1 MENKFTV
8 LKNYFG
14 YDGFR
19 EGQEFLIDSILEKK
33 DVVAIMPTGAGKSIC
48 FQVPAILFSGITI
61 VVSPLISLMKD
72 QVSGL
77 NQMGIKAAFIN
88 SSLTQNQTYKALENA
103 RNGVYKIIYVAPE
116 RLLTD
121 SFIDFAQNADIS
133 MITIDEAH
141 CISQWGQD
149 FRPSYTRINE
159 FIDKLNTR
167 PVISCFTATATG
179 RVQEDIARQLKL
191 TNYEFLIAGF
201 DRKNLYFQ
209 VEKPKNKKNALLGF
223 LEDKK
228 DQSGIVYCSTRKD
241 VDSITEFLNENG
253 FEAKPYHAGLSD
265 VDRHNNQDDFIFDRT
280 SIIVATNAFGMGID
294 KSNVTWVAH
303 YNMPKDIESYYQE
316 AGRAG
321 RDGSES
327 MCVMFFSDGD
337 IQTNTFFIEEGF
349 RGGESIDFEV
359 LRQIKVEDRTRLKMM
374 ANYCRTTECLRNYIL
389 NYFGESASE
398 SCGKCS
404 NCESTYVDKDIT
416 IESQKILSCIVRSGE
431 RFGTNRII
439 DILKGSKSKR
449 GIYDLKLDELSTYGI
464 LQISKDEIKEMVDFL
479 EMNEYIY
486 TTNDEYPVLK
496 LGKNSDDILKRRE
509 TIIMKTLENREYK
522 EEKETRG
529 RKSKSKRGDSKVS
542 KITPINEKM
551 FNILKEVRSE
561 IAENE
566 GIPAFMIFHNT
577 TLMEIAKEL
586 PTTESQFLEIS
597 GVGNMKNEKYG
608 KDFIDAVNEYVN
620 GDEFE
625 ESVAEKEL
633 KIDVPVGV
641 VPLTEV
647 TDAINMYLVQKGEKK
662 TTNKRIIEWLT
673 ELGMLE
679 GEYKNYKVLVKGEE
693 LGLNVIDAVSPRGT
707 SYLQIVCNDEAAKFV
722 IDNLE
727 SFL

>member
-1 MENKFTV
+1 MENKFEI

-14 YDGFR
+14 YDEFR
-19 EGQEFLIDSILEKK
+19 EGQEFLIDSILAEK

-48 FQVPAILFSGITI
+48 FQVPALMFSGITI

-77 NQMGIKAAFIN
+77 NQMGVKAAFIN
-88 SSLTQNQTYKALENA
+88 SSLTQNQTFKALENA
-103 RNGVYKIIYVAPE
+103 RNGAYKIIYVAPE

-121 SFIDFAQNADIS
+121 SFIDFAENANIS

-159 FIDKLNTR
+159 FINRLPKR
-167 PVISCFTATATG
+167 PVVSCFTATATG

-191 TNYEFLIAGF
+191 TNYEFLVTGF

-209 VEKPKNKKNALLGF
+209 VEKPKNKKNALLEF
-223 LEDKK
+223 LQDKK
-228 DQSGIVYCSTRKD
+228 EQSGIVYCSTRKD
-241 VDSITEFLNENG
+241 VDGITEFLNDNDYD
-253 FEAKPYHAGLSD
+253 AKPYHAGLSD
-265 VDRHNNQDDFIFDRT
+265 IDRHTNQDDFIFDRT
-280 SIIVATNAFGMGID
+280 NIIVATNAFGMGID
-294 KSNVTWVAH
+294 KSNVTYVVH

-327 MCVMFFSDGD
+327 LCVMFFSDGD

-349 RGGESIDFEV
+349 RGGESIDFEI

-389 NYFGESASE
+389 NYFGEKVE
-398 SCGKCS
+398 EPCGKCS
-404 NCESTYVDKDIT
+404 NCENTYVDKDIT
-416 IESQKILSCIVRSGE
+416 IEAQKILSCIVRADE

-439 DILKGSKSKR
+439 DILKGSKNKA
-449 GIYDLKLDELSTYGI
+449 ILDFKLDKLSTYGI
-464 LQISKDEIKEMVDFL
+464 LQISKDQIKEMMDFL

-496 LGKNSDDILKRRE
+496 LGKLSDDILKKRE
-509 TIIMKTLENREYK
+509 TIIMKSLENRVYK
-522 EEKETRG
+522 EDKE
-529 RKSKSKRGDSKVS
+529 SKSSKSNKKVS
-542 KITPINEKM
+542 KNIPINEKM
-551 FNILKEVRSE
+551 FNILKEVRKE
-561 IAENE
+561 IAEKE

-586 PTTESQFLEIS
+586 PTTESEFLDIS
-597 GVGNMKNEKYG
+597 GVGSMKNEKYG
-608 KDFIDAVNEYVN
+608 KAFIDAVNEYVN
-620 GDEFE
+620 SDDFE
-625 ESVAEKEL
+625 EASGVTEIKLE
-633 KIDVPVGV
+633 VPTGE

-647 TDAINMYLVQKGEKK
+647 VEAINMYLVQKGVKK

-673 ELGMLE
+673 EQGMIE
-679 GEYKNYKVLVKGEE
+679 GDYKSYKVLAKGEE
-693 LGLNVIDAVSPRGT
+693 QGFVVREAISHRGS
-707 SYLQIVCNDEAAKFV
+707 SYLQIVCSDEATKLV
-722 IDNLE
+722 VDNLGE
-727 SFL
+727 II

>member
-14 YDGFR
+14 YDDFR
-19 EGQEFLIDSILEKK
+19 EGQEFLIDSILDKK

-48 FQVPAILFSGITI
+48 FQVPALLFQGITI

-88 SSLTQNQTYKALENA
+88 SSLTMSQTNKALENA

-121 SFIDFAQNADIS
+121 NFIDFAVNADIS

-149 FRPSYTRINE
+149 FRPSYTRIKE
-159 FIDKLNTR
+159 FINKLSKR
-167 PVISCFTATATG
+167 PVVSCFTATATG
-179 RVQEDIARQLKL
+179 RVQEDIARQLSL
-191 TNYEFLIAGF
+191 TNYEFLVTGF
-201 DRKNLYFQ
+201 DRTNLYFQ
-209 VEKPKNKKNALLGF
+209 VDRPKSKKNALISF

-241 VDSITEFLNENG
+241 VDSITEFLVENG
-253 FEAKPYHAGLSD
+253 YNAKPYHAGLSD
-265 VDRHNNQDDFIFDRT
+265 GDRHNNQDDFIFDRT
-280 SIIVATNAFGMGID
+280 NIIVATNAFGMGID
-294 KSNVTWVAH
+294 KSNVTYVVH

-327 MCVMFFSDGD
+327 LCVMFFSDGD

-349 RGGESIDFEV
+349 RGGESIDYEI

-374 ANYCRTTECLRNYIL
+374 SNYCRTTECLRNYIL
-389 NYFGESASE
+389 NYFGEKVSE
-398 SCGKCS
+398 PCGKCS
-404 NCESTYVDKDIT
+404 NCENTYIEKDIT
-416 IESQKILSCIVRSGE
+416 IEAQKILSCIVRADE

-449 GIYDLKLDELSTYGI
+449 AIYDLNLDKLSTYGI
-464 LQISKDEIKEMVDFL
+464 LQIPKDEIKEMVDFL
-479 EMNEYIY
+479 EMNDYIY

-496 LGKNSDDILKRRE
+496 LGKFSDEILKKRE
-509 TIIMKTLENREYK
+509 TIIMKSLENRVYK
-522 EEKETRG
+522 EDKE
-529 RKSKSKRGDSKVS
+529 SKSSKS
-542 KITPINEKM
+542 SNKATRTAPINEKM
-551 FNILKEVRSE
+551 FNILKEVRSG
-561 IAENE
+561 IAEKE

-586 PTTESQFLEIS
+586 PTTEEQFLEIS
-597 GVGNMKNEKYG
+597 GVGKMKNEKYG
-608 KDFIDAVNEYVN
+608 KQFIDAVNDYVN

-625 ESVAEKEL
+625 EASGETEIKLE
-633 KIDVPVGV
+633 VPTGT

-647 TDAINMYLVQKGEKK
+647 VEAINMYLVQKGKKK

-673 ELGMLE
+673 EQGMVE
-679 GEYKNYKVLVKGEE
+679 GDYKNYAVLKKGEE
-693 LGLNVIDAVSPRGT
+693 AGFEVRDAVSQRGT
-707 SYLQIVCNDEAAKFV
+707 TYLQIVCNDEATKLV
-722 IDNLE
+722 VESLE
-727 SFL
+727 LYL

>member
-1 MENKFTV
+1 MENKFSV

-14 YDGFR
+14 YEEFR
-19 EGQEFLIDSILEKK
+19 EGQEFLIDSILDKK

-48 FQVPAILFSGITI
+48 FQVPAMLFSGITI

-77 NQMGIKAAFIN
+77 NQIGVKAAFIN
-88 SSLTQNQTYKALENA
+88 SSLTMNQTFKALENA
-103 RNGVYKIIYVAPE
+103 SNGVFKIIYVAPE

-121 SFIDFAQNADIS
+121 SFIDFAVNADIS

-159 FIDKLNTR
+159 FIDKLKTR

-179 RVQEDIARQLKL
+179 RVQEDIAIPLKL
-191 TNYEFLIAGF
+191 TNYEFLVTGF

-209 VEKPKNKKNALLGF
+209 VEKPKNKKKALLGF
-223 LEDKK
+223 LEDKRE
-228 DQSGIVYCSTRKD
+228 QSGIVYCSTRKD
-241 VDSITEFLNENG
+241 VDSVTEFLVENG
-253 FEAKPYHAGLSD
+253 YDAKAYHAGLSD
-265 VDRHNNQDDFIFDRT
+265 GDRHNNQDDFIFDRT

-294 KSNVTWVAH
+294 KSNVTYVVH

-327 MCVMFFSDGD
+327 VCVMYFGD
-337 IQTNTFFIEEGF
+337 KDVQTNTFLIEEGF
-349 RGGESIDFEV
+349 RGESIDFEI

-374 ANYCRTTECLRNYIL
+374 INYCRTTECLRNYIL
-389 NYFGESASE
+389 NYFGEKVEE

-404 NCESTYVDKDIT
+404 NCESTYIDKDIT
-416 IESQKILSCIVRSGE
+416 IEAQKILSCIVRADE

-439 DILKGSKSKR
+439 DILKGSKNK
-449 GIYDLKLDELSTYGI
+449 GIVDFKLDKLSTYGI

-486 TTNDEYPVLK
+486 ATNDEYPVLK
-496 LGKNSDDILKRRE
+496 LGKFSDDILKKRE
-509 TIIMKTLENREYK
+509 AVIMKSLENREYR
-522 EEKETRG
+522 EDKETRG
-529 RKSKSKRGDSKVS
+529 RKSSGKKVS
-542 KITPINEKM
+542 KNAPINEKM
-551 FNILKEVRSE
+551 FNILKDVRSE

-566 GIPAFMIFHNT
+566 GVPAFMIFHNT

-597 GVGNMKNEKYG
+597 GVGKMKNEKYG
-608 KDFIDAVNEYVN
+608 KLFIDAVNDYIN

-625 ESVAEKEL
+625 EAVLDKEIKL
-633 KIDVPVGV
+633 EIPVGV

-647 TDAINMYLVQKGEKK
+647 VEAINMGIAI
-662 TTNKRIIEWLT
+662 NR
-673 ELGMLE
+673 
-679 GEYKNYKVLVKGEE
+679 
-693 LGLNVIDAVSPRGT
+693 
-707 SYLQIVCNDEAAKFV
+707 
-722 IDNLE
+722 
-727 SFL
+727 

>member
-19 EGQEFLIDSILEKK
+19 EGQEFLIDSILSKK

-77 NQMGIKAAFIN
+77 NQMGVKAAFIN
-88 SSLTQNQTYKALENA
+88 SSLTLSQTSKALENA

-121 SFIDFAQNADIS
+121 SFIDFAMNADIS

-159 FIDKLNTR
+159 FIDRLKTR
-167 PVISCFTATATG
+167 PVVSCFTATATG

-191 TNYEFLIAGF
+191 TNYEFLITGF

-209 VEKPKNKKNALLGF
+209 VEKPKNKKDALLGF

-241 VDSITEFLNENG
+241 VDSVTEYLVENG
-253 FEAKPYHAGLSD
+253 YDAKSYHAGLSD
-265 VDRHNNQDDFIFDRT
+265 SDRHNNQDDFIFDRT

-294 KSNVTWVAH
+294 KSNVTYVVH

-321 RDGSES
+321 RDGSKS
-327 MCVMFFSDGD
+327 LCVMYFSDKD
-337 IQTNTFFIEEGF
+337 IQTNTFLIEEGF
-349 RGGESIDFEV
+349 RGGESIDYEI

-374 ANYCRTTECLRNYIL
+374 VNYCRTTECLRNYVL
-389 NYFGESASE
+389 NYFGEKVSE
-398 SCGKCS
+398 PCGKCS
-404 NCESTYVDKDIT
+404 NCENTYVDKDIT
-416 IESQKILSCIVRSGE
+416 IEAQKILSCIVRADE

-439 DILKGSKSKR
+439 DILKGSKNKA
-449 GIYDLKLDELSTYGI
+449 ILDFKLDKLSTYGI

-486 TTNDEYPVLK
+486 ATNDEYPVLK

-509 TIIMKTLENREYK
+509 TVIMKSLENREYREDK
-522 EEKETRG
+522 ERKG
-529 RKSKSKRGDSKVS
+529 RKSSKSGDSKVS
-542 KITPINEKM
+542 KNAPINEKM
-551 FNILKEVRSE
+551 FNILKEVRRE

-566 GIPAFMIFHNT
+566 GVPAFMIFHNT

-586 PTTESQFLEIS
+586 PTTESQFLDIS
-597 GVGNMKNEKYG
+597 GVGKMKNDKYG
-608 KDFIDAVNEYVN
+608 KAFIEAVYAYVN

-625 ESVAEKEL
+625 EVVAEKEL
-633 KIDVPVGV
+633 KIEVPVGV

-647 TDAINMYLVQKGEKK
+647 TDAINMYLVQKGEKR

-673 ELGMLE
+673 EQGMLE
-679 GEYKNYKVLVKGEE
+679 GDYKSYNVLEKGVDV
-693 LGLNVIDAVSPRGT
+693 GLNVIEAVSQRGT
-707 SYLQIVCNDEAAKFV
+707 SYLQIVCNDSATKFV
-722 IDNLE
+722 IDSIEEILM
-727 SFL
+727 

>member
-1 MENKFTV
+1 MENKFTI
-8 LKNYFG
+8 LKKYFG

-19 EGQEFLIDSILEKK
+19 EGQEFLIDSILNKK

-48 FQVPAILFSGITI
+48 FQVPALLFSGITI

-88 SSLTQNQTYKALENA
+88 SSLTMSQTNKALENA

-121 SFIDFAQNADIS
+121 SFIDFAENVDIS

-159 FIDKLNTR
+159 FINRLSKR
-167 PVISCFTATATG
+167 PVVSCFTATATG
-179 RVQEDIARQLKL
+179 RVQEDIIRQLSL
-191 TNYEFLIAGF
+191 TNYEFLVTGF
-201 DRKNLYFQ
+201 DRQNLYFQ
-209 VEKPKNKKNALLGF
+209 VEKPKNKKKALLDF

-241 VDSITEFLNENG
+241 VDGVTEFLLENG
-253 FEAKPYHAGLSD
+253 YNAKPYHAGLSD
-265 VDRHNNQDDFIFDRT
+265 LDRHNNQDDFIFDRT
-280 SIIVATNAFGMGID
+280 NIVVATNAFGMGID
-294 KSNVTWVAH
+294 KSNVTYVVH

-327 MCVMFFSDGD
+327 LCVMFFSDGD

-349 RGGESIDFEV
+349 RGGESIDYEI

-374 ANYCRTTECLRNYIL
+374 ANYCRTTECLRNYVL
-389 NYFGESASE
+389 NYFGEKVDE
-398 SCGKCS
+398 PCGKCS
-404 NCESTYVDKDIT
+404 NCENTYVEKDIT
-416 IESQKILSCIVRSGE
+416 IEAQKILSCIVRADE

-439 DILKGSKSKR
+439 DILKGSKNK
-449 GIYDLKLDELSTYGI
+449 GILDFKLDKLSTYGI

-479 EMNEYIY
+479 EMNDYIY

-496 LGKNSDDILKRRE
+496 LGKFSDDILKRRE
-509 TIIMKTLENREYK
+509 TIIMKSLENRVYK
-522 EEKETRG
+522 EDKE
-529 RKSKSKRGDSKVS
+529 SKSSKAS
-542 KITPINEKM
+542 KKATKTAPINEKM
-551 FNILKEVRSE
+551 FNILKVVRSE
-561 IAENE
+561 IAEKE

-586 PTTESQFLEIS
+586 PTTESQFLDIS

-608 KDFIDAVNEYVN
+608 KVFIDAVNDYVN
-620 GDEFE
+620 SDEFE
-625 ESVAEKEL
+625 EASGEIEVKLE
-633 KIDVPVGV
+633 VPTGI

-647 TDAINMYLVQKGEKK
+647 VDAINMYLVQKGEKK

-673 ELGMLE
+673 EQGMLE
-679 GEYKNYKVLVKGEE
+679 GDYKSYKTLAKGEE
-693 LGLNVIDAVSPRGT
+693 QGFEVRDAVSQRGT
-707 SYLQIVCNDEAAKFV
+707 TYLQIVCNDEGTRFV
-722 IDNLE
+722 VDNLA
-727 SFL
+727 LYL

>member
-14 YDGFR
+14 YDEFR
-19 EGQEFLIDSILEKK
+19 EGQELLIDSILNKK

-48 FQVPAILFSGITI
+48 FQVPALLFSGITI

-88 SSLTQNQTYKALENA
+88 SSLTMNQTNKALENA

-121 SFIDFAQNADIS
+121 SFIEFAENADIS

-149 FRPSYTRINE
+149 FRPSYTRIKE
-159 FIDKLNTR
+159 FINRLSKR
-167 PVISCFTATATG
+167 PVVSCFTATATG
-179 RVQEDIARQLKL
+179 RVQEDIIRQLSL
-191 TNYEFLIAGF
+191 TNYEFLVTGF
-201 DRKNLYFQ
+201 DRQNLYFQ
-209 VEKPKNKKNALLGF
+209 VEKPKNKKKALLEF

-241 VDSITEFLNENG
+241 VDSVTEFLVENG
-253 FEAKPYHAGLSD
+253 YNAKPYHAGLSD
-265 VDRHNNQDDFIFDRT
+265 IDRHNNQDDFIFDRT
-280 SIIVATNAFGMGID
+280 NIVVATNAFGMGID
-294 KSNVTWVAH
+294 KSNVTYVVH

-327 MCVMFFSDGD
+327 LCVMFFSDGD

-349 RGGESIDFEV
+349 RGGESIDYEI

-374 ANYCRTTECLRNYIL
+374 ANYCRTTECLRNYVL
-389 NYFGESASE
+389 NYFGEKVE
-398 SCGKCS
+398 EPCGKCS
-404 NCESTYVDKDIT
+404 NCENTYIDKDIT
-416 IESQKILSCIVRSGE
+416 IEAQMILSCIVRSGE

-439 DILKGSKSKR
+439 DILKGSKNKA
-449 GIYDLKLDELSTYGI
+449 ILDFKLDKLSTYGI

-496 LGKNSDDILKRRE
+496 LGKFSDNILKKRE
-509 TIIMKTLENREYK
+509 TIIMKSLENRVYK
-522 EEKETRG
+522 EDKES
-529 RKSKSKRGDSKVS
+529 KNSKSSKKAS
-542 KITPINEKM
+542 KNIPINEKM
-551 FNILKEVRSE
+551 FNILKAVRSE
-561 IAENE
+561 IAEKE

-586 PTTESQFLEIS
+586 PTTESQFLDIS

-608 KDFIDAVNEYVN
+608 KAFIDAVNEYVN
-620 GDEFE
+620 SEDFE
-625 ESVAEKEL
+625 EASVEKEIKL
-633 KIDVPVGV
+633 EVPTGT
-641 VPLTEV
+641 VPLTEIV
-647 TDAINMYLVQKGEKK
+647 EAINMYLVQKGEKK

-673 ELGMLE
+673 EQGIIE
-679 GEYKNYKVLVKGEE
+679 GDYKSYKVLEKGEM
-693 LGLNVIDAVSPRGT
+693 LGFEVRDAVSHRGT
-707 SYLQIVCNDEAAKFV
+707 TYLQIICNDNGTKLV
-722 IDNLE
+722 VDNLDL
-727 SFL
+727 FL

>member
-1 MENKFTV
+1 MENKFTI

-14 YDGFR
+14 YDAFR
-19 EGQEFLIDSILEKK
+19 EGQEFLIDSILDNK

-48 FQVPAILFSGITI
+48 FQVPALMFSGITI

-88 SSLTQNQTYKALENA
+88 SSLTPNQTSKALENA
-103 RNGVYKIIYVAPE
+103 KNGAYKIIYVAPE

-121 SFIDFAQNADIS
+121 SFIDFAINADIS

-159 FIDKLNTR
+159 FIDRLNKR

-191 TNYEFLIAGF
+191 ENYEFLITGF
-201 DRKNLYFQ
+201 DRKNLYFK
-209 VEKPKNKKNALLGF
+209 VERPKNKKNALIEF

-228 DQSGIVYCSTRKD
+228 EQSGIIYCSTRKD
-241 VDSITEFLNENG
+241 VDNITDFICENG
-253 FEAKPYHAGLSD
+253 YNAKAYHAGLSD
-265 VDRHNNQDDFIFDRT
+265 SDRHNNQDDFIFDRT

-294 KSNVTWVAH
+294 KSNVTYVVH

-349 RGGESIDFEV
+349 RGGETIDYEI

-389 NYFGESASE
+389 NYFGEKVSE
-398 SCGKCS
+398 PCGKCS
-404 NCESTYVDKDIT
+404 NCENTYIDKDIT
-416 IESQKILSCIVRSGE
+416 VEAQKILSCIVRADE

-439 DILKGSKSKR
+439 DILKGSKNKA
-449 GIYDLKLDELSTYGI
+449 ILDFNLDKLSTYGI
-464 LQISKDEIKEMVDFL
+464 LKISKDEIKEMVDFL

-496 LGKNSDDILKRRE
+496 LGKFSDNILKNRDI
-509 TIIMKTLENREYK
+509 IIMKSLENRVYREDK
-522 EEKETRG
+522 E
-529 RKSKSKRGDSKVS
+529 SKSSKSNKKTS
-542 KITPINEKM
+542 KNVPINEKM
-551 FNILKEVRSE
+551 FNILKSVRSE

-566 GIPAFMIFHNT
+566 GVPAFMIFHNT

-586 PTTESQFLEIS
+586 PTTESEFLEIS
-597 GVGNMKNEKYG
+597 GVGKMKNEKYG
-608 KDFIDAVNEYVN
+608 KLFIDSVNKYVN
-620 GDEFE
+620 SDEFE
-625 ESVAEKEL
+625 ESSTEKEIKL
-633 KIDVPVGV
+633 EVPTGK

-647 TDAINMYLVQKGEKK
+647 TEAINMYLVQKGDKK

-673 ELGMLE
+673 ALNALE
-679 GEYKNYKVLVKGEE
+679 GDYKNYKTLEKGAE
-693 LGLNVIDAVSPRGT
+693 LGFEVIEAVSQRGT
-707 SYLQIVCNDEAAKFV
+707 TYLQIICSDTATKFIIDSLDE
-722 IDNLE
+722 ILE
-727 SFL
+727 Y